1 MYREDVMQVS
11 IELPSSFVAF
21 ESIAQIQQDMKLSY
35 ALMLFKM
42 SKVSI
47 AKAADLAGLSL
58 YAFMSECK
66 KHQISVMDENIDLS
80 SELAGL

>member
-1 MYREDVMQVS
+1 MQVS
-11 IELPSSFVAF
+11 IELPTSFVAF
-21 ESIAQIQQDMKLSY
+21 ESVAQIQQDMKLSY

-42 SKVSI
+42 GKVSI

-66 KHQISVMDENIDLS
+66 KHQISVMDENIDLAM
-80 SELAGL
+80 ELVGL